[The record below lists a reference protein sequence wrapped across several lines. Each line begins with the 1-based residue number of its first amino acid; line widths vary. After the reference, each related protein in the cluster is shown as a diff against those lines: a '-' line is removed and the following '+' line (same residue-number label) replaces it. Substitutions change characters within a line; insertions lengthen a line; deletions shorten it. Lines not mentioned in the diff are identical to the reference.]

1 MLQNKTTN
9 HKINYKNIGVCHF
22 VISFLLWSEA
32 HAEAGQ
38 VSVTEGEDDHEED
51 EPAVMIEED
60 GQVETRLNITQHEER
75 DEDETAHD
83 GHRK

>member
-1 MLQNKTTN
+1 MQNETIYNKNKLQK
-9 HKINYKNIGVCHF
+9 YRCVSLC
-22 VISFLLWSEA
+22 VSFLLWSET

-38 VSVTEGEDDHEED
+38 VSITEGEDDHEED
-51 EPAVMIEED
+51 EPAVMMEED

-75 DEDETAHD
+75 DEDEAAHD